1 MFRLISLIKILP
13 VILIVVAALVF
24 ANHNPTLVTVNYL
37 LGEFTESLGV
47 LLVYVVC
54 ATVGATLLAS
64 LLFMLAG
71 KSELRKLR
79 KKLNAAEQEL
89 KNLRSLPIKDA

>member
-1 MFRLISLIKILP
+1 MFRLIGLLKMVP
-13 VILIVVAALVF
+13 VLLIVVIAIVF
-24 ANHNPTLVTVNYL
+24 ANHNDQTVTVNFL

-47 LLVYVVC
+47 LLVYVIC
-54 ATVGATLLAS
+54 ATVGATLVAS

-71 KSELRKLR
+71 KAEVRTLR

-89 KNLRSLPIKDA
+89 KNLRSLPIKDV